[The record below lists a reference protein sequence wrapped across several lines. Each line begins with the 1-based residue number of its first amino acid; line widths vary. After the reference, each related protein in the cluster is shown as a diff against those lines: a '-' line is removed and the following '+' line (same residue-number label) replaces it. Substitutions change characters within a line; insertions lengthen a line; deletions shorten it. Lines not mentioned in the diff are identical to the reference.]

1 MSLNQRMFQFS
12 RFLLIVGISFYC
24 FTDVFTQI
32 TQSDRDSL
40 ELLIGQ
46 KNWEDY
52 NKKLFRLGK
61 RISKDNLSAK
71 DKSELL
77 YWIDYLVKQKPGR
90 ISIRV
95 AYMNFANVI
104 KYAESF
110 VEATPYLLIAHAYVD
125 DPFCLDKYAW
135 YIENPLAINYNQLD
149 ELEKSEYFYSLV
161 VNALIYFGDSENLAR
176 TYTNLGTLKQTKGNY
191 KDAENYFKSGLRIA
205 NRINKP
211 QSIFANATGLGE
223 LYTLMDSIR
232 LVNRYQEIA
241 FEQLYITPEKNIEEN
256 KRDWHRTHANYL
268 VKLGNYEEAICYFN
282 TALEYYSSRNFD
294 RLFAKIC
301 IDFGTAYLIVKDFE
315 HSREFLEKAIQCLIP
330 SFRNLDTLPKQLDL
344 YQENTL
350 TEAFS
355 LASNWYSLRYEQDKQ
370 TDLLLKSVS
379 YLELGLFGYEMIQG
393 AILTAPSKLKI
404 IGSNRSLVD
413 RGIAQLYQ
421 LKKLGVPPEVLF
433 VKCRQFFSYSK
444 GILLGNKIF
453 EMMALSQFSKADKL
467 QISELERQEFKL
479 SQLNPKEIND
489 PSFILGQRI
498 RLQQQKRDLFGKY
511 SIQEPVIKYPENYI
525 EYQIIQD
532 TVYVMAQLKGESYF
546 QQIGTYGDLQKIIE
560 GINSNFNQMEFKL
573 DEALLKQAYHF
584 LLAFIKNPLPERI
597 CIIPDGQ
604 IQFVPFDALIHPDGQ
619 FLISH
624 SCIYFAQRY
633 GEPEFESDYS
643 DKSSFI
649 LAIRP
654 EYPENKQENLIAT
667 RGNVSALLYTQEEVD
682 SIQMH
687 FDDQVEI
694 SKEITV
700 DELPIRMQSAEI
712 VHFAGHAKASGDSA
726 YLILPGD
733 PSQFGL
739 DQLASLHSPWRMVVL
754 SACETGLGEWEYGEG
769 IRSLG
774 KSFQEAGAESVI
786 MSLWSVNDESS
797 AKIMS
802 GFYKELKEGKSKDE
816 ALRNAKLD
824 YLQNAGFEKKHPYY
838 WAGFVGYGEMKGI
851 ETNSRILLYLLI
863 GLSICFLIYI
873 LKKLSK

>member
-1 MSLNQRMFQFS
+1 MFQFS
-12 RFLLIVGISFYC
+12 RFLLIIGISFYC
-24 FTDVFTQI
+24 FNDVFTQI

-46 KNWEDY
+46 KNWEVY
-52 NKKLFRLGK
+52 NKKLYRLGK
-61 RISKDNLSAK
+61 RISKDSLSAK
-71 DKSELL
+71 HKSELL
-77 YWIDYLVKQKPGR
+77 HWIDYLVKQKPGR

-104 KYAESF
+104 KYAEGPKQANQF
-110 VEATPYLLIAHAYVD
+110 LLIAHSYVD

-135 YIENPLAINYNQLD
+135 YVENTLAINYNQLD

-176 TYTNLGTLKQTKGNY
+176 TFTNLGTLRQTRGKY
-191 KDAENYFKSGLRIA
+191 KEAENDFKSGFKIA
-205 NRINKP
+205 TSINFT
-211 QSIFANATGLGE
+211 QGIFANATGLGG
-223 LYTLMDSIR
+223 LYTLMDSMQ

-241 FEQLYITPEKNIEEN
+241 FEQIYYTPEKNIEEN
-256 KRDWHRTHANYL
+256 KSDWHLTQANYL
-268 VKLGNYEEAICYFN
+268 LKLGKFDDALCYYN
-282 TALEYYSSRNFD
+282 AALEYYSSRKKNRYFS
-294 RLFAKIC
+294 KIC
-301 IDFGTAYLIVKDFE
+301 INFATAYLQLKDFK
-315 HSREFLEKAIQCLIP
+315 HSREFLEKAIHCLIP
-330 SFRNLDTLPKQLDL
+330 TFRNLDTLPNHSDL

-355 LASNWYSLRYEQDKQ
+355 LASKWYSLRYDQDKQ

-379 YLELGLFGYEMIQG
+379 YLELGLFGYEIIQG

-404 IGSNRSLVD
+404 IGSNRSLAD
-413 RGIAQLYQ
+413 RGIEQLYQ
-421 LKKLGVPPEVLF
+421 LKKLGVQPDVLF
-433 VKCRQFFSYSK
+433 VKCRQFFNYSK

-453 EMMALSQFSKADKL
+453 EMMAISQFSKADKL
-467 QISELERQEFKL
+467 QISELEGQEFKL
-479 SQLNPKEIND
+479 SQLNSKEINE
-489 PSFILGQRI
+489 SNFILGQRI
-498 RLQQQKRDLFGKY
+498 HLQQQKRDLFGKY

-546 QQIGTYGDLQKIIE
+546 QQIGTYGDLQKIIK

-682 SIQMH
+682 SIQKH

-700 DELPIRMQSAEI
+700 DELPVRMQSAEI

-802 GFYKELKEGKSKDE
+802 RFYKELKEGKSKDE
-816 ALRNAKLD
+816 ALRNAKLE
-824 YLQNAGFEKKHPYY
+824 YLQEAGFEKKHPYY
-838 WAGFVGYGEMKGI
+838 WAGFVGYGDMKGI
-851 ETNSRILLYLLI
+851 EKSSSVLIYLLV
-863 GLSICFLIYI
+863 GFLICI
-873 LKKLSK
+873 LFYFFKKYRYVF

>member
-24 FTDVFTQI
+24 FNNVFTQI

-40 ELLIGQ
+40 ELLISQ

-61 RISKDNLSAK
+61 RISKDSLSAK

-125 DPFCLDKYAW
+125 DPFCLDKHAW
-135 YIENPLAINYNQLD
+135 YIENTLAINYNQLD

-268 VKLGNYEEAICYFN
+268 VKLGNYEEALCYYN
-282 TALEYYSSRNFD
+282 AALEYYISRKKERNFS
-294 RLFAKIC
+294 KIC
-301 IDFGTAYLIVKDFE
+301 INFATAYLKLKDFE

-404 IGSNRSLVD
+404 IGSNRSQVD

-421 LKKLGVPPEVLF
+421 LKKLGVQPEVLF
-433 VKCRQFFSYSK
+433 VKCRQFFNYSK
-444 GILLGNKIF
+444 GILLGNKLF
-453 EMMALSQFSKADKL
+453 EMMTLNQFSNVDKL
-467 QISELERQEFKL
+467 MLSELEKQEIKL
-479 SQLNPKEIND
+479 SQMILPNEMEFN
-489 PSFILGQRI
+489 FNLGQRI
-498 RLQQQKRDLFGKY
+498 K
-511 SIQEPVIKYPENYI
+511 IQEKKRTLFEKYPVQETEFQFPENYV

-532 TVYVMAQLKGESYF
+532 SVYVLASLDGVSYF
-546 QQIGTYGDLQKIIE
+546 EQIGSNATLQKMIT
-560 GINSNFNQMEFKL
+560 GINANFNHQEVTL
-573 DEALLKQAYHF
+573 DTSLLKLAYTF
-584 LLAFIKNPLPERI
+584 LFGFVSKPLSERI

-619 FLISH
+619 FLLSH

-667 RGNVSALLYTQEEVD
+667 RGNVSALLHTQEEVD

-700 DELPIRMQSAEI
+700 DELPVRMQSAEI

-797 AKIMS
+797 AKIIS

-838 WAGFVGYGEMKGI
+838 WAGFVAYGEMEGI
-851 ETNSRILLYLLI
+851 GNSNILFLLFVTIILGILLVI
-863 GLSICFLIYI
+863 NRF
-873 LKKLSK
+873 KKL